1 MTKYTLRLYVDDSSD
16 IPVSCVTTPIGD
28 GRHRKS
34 AKFGHA
40 YVLVE
45 EGSDIFDL
53 PSGTNPRQLNSALPK
68 VKNIKKTLLEKHGF
82 AVYNGGL
89 CIVIDD
95 NSFEYD
101 PASQTISFTCSQ
113 ASSGHYDGQ
122 HTLEAVR
129 QGAADLERVNQIALN
144 FVENSFF
151 ESDEERMFAG
161 HTWNTRSKQ
170 QINSELN
177 ARGVFDKLKDHLPAY
192 FSDNIGWRENETNS
206 QGNIISKEA
215 RADRVISLLYT
226 AVPHLCSENLG
237 IGDDMYNILRK
248 GYKSALI
255 LDNPEQAADF
265 EKIFPVAS
273 DILRL
278 SDHIQSTLRE
288 TYEKN
293 CKPTESFDELA
304 IVRKAGKADLKK
316 DVQKRKLY
324 KQMLFNGTQVP
335 GALPIDYIQPI
346 MYGLLQN
353 VLSFDRRSGTLSLRG
368 YDIDEVMS
376 IWDATCYD
384 VLSHFENKFKAKFT
398 SKFNSRHA
406 EFGCWTH
413 LWSEAEALVQ
423 QAITDGKWCEDY
435 AL

>member
-16 IPVSCVTTPIGD
+16 IPVSCVTTLIGD

-101 PASQTISFTCSQ
+101 PVSQTISFTCSQ

-129 QGAADLERVNQIALN
+129 QGVPDLELVNQIAIN

-151 ESDEERMFAG
+151 ESDDERMFAG
-161 HTWNTRSKQ
+161 ETWNTRVPQKL
-170 QINSELN
+170 NSELN
-177 ARGVFDKLKDHLPAY
+177 ARGVFDKLKGYLPTL
-192 FSDNIGWRENETNS
+192 FSDNIAWRENDTNIA
-206 QGNIISKEA
+206 GDIITKEA
-215 RADRVISLLYT
+215 RIDRVIALLYT
-226 AVPHLCSENLG
+226 AAPHLRSEVLG
-237 IGDDMYNILRK
+237 VGDDMYNILRK

-255 LDNPEQAADF
+255 LDNPDQAADF

-288 TYEKN
+288 AYEKN
-293 CKPTESFDELA
+293 CGPTESFDELA

-316 DVQKRKLY
+316 DVEKRKLY
-324 KQMLFNGTQVP
+324 KQMLFDGTQVE
-335 GALPIDYIQPI
+335 GALPIDYMQPI

-368 YDIDEVMS
+368 YTIDEVMS
-376 IWDATCYD
+376 IWDASCYD
-384 VLSHFENKFKAKFT
+384 VLSLFENKFKAKFT
-398 SKFNSRHA
+398 SVFNSRHA
-406 EFGCWTH
+406 EFGCWTY
-413 LWSEAEALVQ
+413 LWQEAQALVQ
-423 QAITDGKWCEDY
+423 QAITDNKWREDY

>member
-28 GRHRKS
+28 GSKS

-53 PSGTNPRQLNSALPK
+53 PSGTNPRGLNSADKK
-68 VKNIKKTLLEKHGF
+68 VKNIKKTLLNKHGF

-95 NSFEYD
+95 DSFEYD
-101 PASQTISFTCSQ
+101 DVHQTISFTCSQ
-113 ASSGHYDGQ
+113 VSSGHYDGQ

-129 QGAADLERVNQIALN
+129 QGVIELDLPNQLALN

-151 ESDEERMFAG
+151 ESDNERMFAG
-161 HTWNTRSKQ
+161 ETWNTRVPQKTH
-170 QINSELN
+170 SELN
-177 ARGVFDKLKDHLPAY
+177 ARRAFDTLKSFLPASL
-192 FSDNIGWRENETNS
+192 SDNIAWRENDTNTE
-206 QGNIISKEA
+206 GEIISKEA

-226 AVPHLCSENLG
+226 AVPHLRSEHLG

-255 LDNPEQAADF
+255 LTDPSATSDF

-278 SDHIQSTLRE
+278 SDYIQSTLRE
-288 TYEKN
+288 AYEKN
-293 CKPTESFDELA
+293 CGPTESFDELA

-316 DVQKRKLY
+316 PVENRKLY
-324 KQMLFNGTQVP
+324 KQMLFDGSQVE
-335 GALPIDYIQPI
+335 GALPIDYMQPI

-353 VLSFDRRSGTLSLRG
+353 VLQFDRRSGTLKFRG
-368 YDIDEVMS
+368 YTLDEVMA
-376 IWDATCYD
+376 IWDTACYD
-384 VLSHFENKFKAKFT
+384 VLSLFDAKFKAKFVT
-398 SKFNSRHA
+398 GFNSRHA
-406 EFGCWTH
+406 EFGCWTY
-413 LWSEAEALVQ
+413 LWQEAEAFVEATILDDSWREV
-423 QAITDGKWCEDY
+423 I